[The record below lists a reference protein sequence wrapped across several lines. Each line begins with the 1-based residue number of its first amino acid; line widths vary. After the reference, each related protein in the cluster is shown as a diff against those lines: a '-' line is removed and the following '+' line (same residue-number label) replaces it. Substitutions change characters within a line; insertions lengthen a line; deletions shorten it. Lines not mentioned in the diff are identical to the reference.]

1 MNLKE
6 IPFFKNLSEKELKR
20 LKEISFFKSYK
31 KGEILFYEGEESEYL
46 LILVQGVVKIYKMS
60 SKNKEILLH
69 LIRPISIV
77 AELVNFDEIPYPASC
92 EFITDGEVLKI
103 NYAKFKTEF
112 MENPKIC
119 VEIIKSLTE
128 KIRALNLLIERQVV
142 LNADEKVASF
152 ITENFDF
159 FKTAKQ
165 SQVANILNIA
175 PETLSRML
183 AKFKKSGF
191 LVFDDNGKVV
201 KFDETKV

>member
-6 IPFFKNLSEKELKR
+6 ISFFKNLSEKELKR
-20 LKEISFFKSYK
+20 LEEISFFKSYK
-31 KGEILFYEGEESEYL
+31 KGEILFYEGEESENL

-142 LNADEKVASF
+142 LNADERVVNF
-152 ITENFDF
+152 IMENFEL
-159 FKTAKQ
+159 FKNSKQ
-165 SQVANILNIA
+165 SQIANLLNLA
-175 PETLSRML
+175 PETLSRMIS
-183 AKFKKSGF
+183 KFKKSGF

>member
-1 MNLKE
+1 M
-6 IPFFKNLSEKELKR
+6 
-20 LKEISFFKSYK
+20 
-31 KGEILFYEGEESEYL
+31 
-46 LILVQGVVKIYKMS
+46 QGVVKIYKMS

-103 NYAKFKTEF
+103 NYAKFKIEF

-165 SQVANILNIA
+165 SQIANLLNIA
-175 PETLSRML
+175 PETLSRMIS
-183 AKFKKSGF
+183 KFKKSGF

>member
-31 KGEILFYEGEESEYL
+31 KGEILFYEGEESENL
-46 LILVQGVVKIYKMS
+46 LILVQGVVKIYKTS

-142 LNADEKVASF
+142 LNADEKVVSF

-165 SQVANILNIA
+165 SQIANLLNIA
-175 PETLSRML
+175 PETLSRMIS
-183 AKFKKSGF
+183 KFKKSGF

>member
-1 MNLKE
+1 MILKE

-20 LKEISFFKSYK
+20 LEEISFFKSYK
-31 KGEILFYEGEESEYL
+31 KGEILFYEGEKSENL

>member
-6 IPFFKNLSEKELKR
+6 IPFFKNVSEKELKR

-31 KGEILFYEGEESEYL
+31 KGEILFYEGEESENL

>member
-31 KGEILFYEGEESEYL
+31 KGEILFYEGEESENL

-142 LNADEKVASF
+142 LNADERVVNF
-152 ITENFDF
+152 IMENFEL
-159 FKTAKQ
+159 FKNSKQ
-165 SQVANILNIA
+165 SQIANLLNLA
-175 PETLSRML
+175 PETLSRMIN
-183 AKFKKSGF
+183 KFKKSGF

>member
-165 SQVANILNIA
+165 SQIANLLNLA
-175 PETLSRML
+175 PETLSRMIS
-183 AKFKKSGF
+183 KFKKSGF

>member
-6 IPFFKNLSEKELKR
+6 ISFFKNLSEKELKR
-20 LKEISFFKSYK
+20 LEEISFFKSYK
-31 KGEILFYEGEESEYL
+31 KGEILFYEGEESENL

-142 LNADEKVASF
+142 LNADERVVNF
-152 ITENFDF
+152 IMENFEL
-159 FKTAKQ
+159 FKNSKQ
-165 SQVANILNIA
+165 SQIANLLNLA
-175 PETLSRML
+175 PETLSRMIN
-183 AKFKKSGF
+183 KFKKSGF

>member
-31 KGEILFYEGEESEYL
+31 KGEILFYEGEKSENL

-142 LNADEKVASF
+142 LNADERVVNF
-152 ITENFDF
+152 IMENFEL
-159 FKTAKQ
+159 FKNSKQ
-165 SQVANILNIA
+165 SQIANLLNLA
-175 PETLSRML
+175 PETLSRMIN
-183 AKFKKSGF
+183 KFKKSGF

-201 KFDETKV
+201 KIDETKV

>member
-31 KGEILFYEGEESEYL
+31 KGEILFYEGEESENL

-142 LNADEKVASF
+142 LNADERVVNF
-152 ITENFDF
+152 IMENFEL
-159 FKTAKQ
+159 FKNSKQ
-165 SQVANILNIA
+165 SQIANLLNLA
-175 PETLSRML
+175 PETLSRMIS
-183 AKFKKSGF
+183 KFKKSGF

>member
-31 KGEILFYEGEESEYL
+31 KGEILFYEGEESENL

>member
-142 LNADEKVASF
+142 LNADERVVNF
-152 ITENFDF
+152 IMENFEL
-159 FKTAKQ
+159 FKNSKQ
-165 SQVANILNIA
+165 SQIANLLNLA
-175 PETLSRML
+175 PETLSRMIS
-183 AKFKKSGF
+183 KFKKVGF